1 MNIRNSWK
9 RDVEIV
15 LERDPATRSYKEA
28 LFFSPGLHAIL
39 LHRLSHQAYK
49 KGNFMIARMINYFAR
64 FLTGA
69 DIHPGATIGKG
80 FFIDHATGVVIG
92 ETAVIGD
99 NVSIFQGVTL
109 GGVSAERGKKRHPTI
124 GNNVVIG
131 AHAVILG
138 DIHIG
143 DNTRIGAGSVVIKD
157 VPPNSTVVGV
167 PGKVVRRDG
176 QPVKVDLRHDQ
187 LPDPLLDAFSDLSNH
202 LVELE
207 RRIRELEEKLGKA
220 EIK

>member
-1 MNIRNSWK
+1 MSWK
-9 RDVEIV
+9 DSWREDVNTV
-15 LERDPATRSYKEA
+15 LERDPAAHSYNEA

-39 LHRLSHQAYK
+39 LHRFSHNAYL
-49 KGNFMIARMINYFAR
+49 KGNLFTARMINYFAR

-69 DIHPGATIGKG
+69 DLHPGASIGKG

-92 ETAVIGD
+92 ETAVIGE

-109 GGVSAERGKKRHPTI
+109 GGVSAEKGKKRHPTI

-138 DIHIG
+138 DINIG
-143 DNTRIGAGSVVIKD
+143 ENTRIGAGSVVIKD
-157 VPPNSTVVGV
+157 VPPNSTVVGI

-176 QPVKVDLRHDQ
+176 LAVKVDMRHDQ
-187 LPDPLLDAFSDLSNH
+187 LPDPLLDAFSDMNHH

-207 RRIRELEEKLGKA
+207 KRIKELEDQLAKQK
-220 EIK
+220 